1 MFLTFNDYEHFRK
14 TIIYVKYFDIPYIGQ
29 LSIIETISF
38 LANLLIFPAIFFQM
52 MKTWR
57 LKQTTDFN
65 PYFLLLQLLGGAP
78 EGMIGFA
85 IGNILGNPQM
95 MAIGLYAM
103 FYNSYMLFF
112 RCFGKKG
119 LIKSLF

>member
-1 MFLTFNDYEHFRK
+1 MNGFQNYEEFRNY
-14 TIIYVKYFDIPYIGQ
+14 IMHVKYFDIPTIGKM
-29 LSIIETISF
+29 SIIEAVSF
-38 LANLLIFPAIFFQM
+38 MTNLLVFPAIFFQM

-65 PYFLLLQLLGGAP
+65 PYFLLLQLFGGAP

-85 IGNILGNPQM
+85 IGNLIGNTQM

-103 FYNSYMLFF
+103 FYNAYMLFF

-119 LIKSLF
+119 LIKSMF